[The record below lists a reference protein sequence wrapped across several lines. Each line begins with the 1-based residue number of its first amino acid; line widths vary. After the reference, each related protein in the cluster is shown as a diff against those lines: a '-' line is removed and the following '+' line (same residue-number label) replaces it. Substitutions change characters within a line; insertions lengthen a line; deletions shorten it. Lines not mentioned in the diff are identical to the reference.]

1 MEKFNGR
8 TNVSIWQRRRKDL
21 LIQQGVS
28 KTLLWKAKM
37 PEKMKEDDRE
47 DKKDERLTIGMNVS
61 KGLPP
66 NKD

>member
-1 MEKFNGR
+1 MATAEEGFVDPTRGLK
-8 TNVSIWQRRRKDL
+8 Q
-21 LIQQGVS
+21 
-28 KTLLWKAKM
+28 TLLWKAKM

-47 DKKDERLTIGMNVS
+47 DEKDERLTIGMNVL

>member
-1 MEKFNGR
+1 MATAEEGFVDPTRGLK
-8 TNVSIWQRRRKDL
+8 
-21 LIQQGVS
+21 

-47 DKKDERLTIGMNVS
+47 NEKDERLTIGMNVL